1 MESVSGAADT
11 GRTTGWSDVRSTG
24 RTGTRSPL
32 KGRDEILEE
41 LGELARSTG
50 EIPRLVVL
58 GGPRGAGT
66 SALAGELVDEV
77 KRTWRGSVRE
87 DPVVVHVD
95 VSSLNHSK
103 GDPSRGVATA
113 ILQRF
118 NPGVQVRGSSSGRVA
133 WWAIRRISVQASPVV
148 VWLDQVHET
157 THTLATVLEPLLE
170 PGRVLE
176 AGVQLP
182 PLLVVVS
189 GTGRTELGS
198 WSEYV
203 PTRWIPVLQLP
214 RSVLEEVV
222 VERALELGCEITPGS
237 VSKVLS
243 IMVTTGRGLSI
254 MDEVL
259 SAAAA
264 NTGRRQDGVIHEQDV
279 STPRSSVRGK
289 VSRQALEVRMLE
301 ILRKAGGPLT
311 MGELVE
317 QLAQDLTRA
326 GEAHRTGSTLRRL
339 TARLEQLGL
348 VERRV
353 RLGGKGG
360 SRSTLSLPGPPS
372 LQGG

>member
-66 SALAGELVDEV
+66 SALARELVDQV

-118 NPGVQVRGSSSGRVA
+118 NESVQVQGSSSGRVA
-133 WWAIRRISVQASPVV
+133 WWALRRISVQASPVV

-198 WSEYV
+198 LPENVS
-203 PTRWIPVLQLP
+203 TRWILVPLLP

-222 VERALELGCEITPGS
+222 VERALELGCEITPGA

-259 SAAAA
+259 SPAAA

-279 STPRSSVRGK
+279 TTPRSSVRGK
-289 VSRQALEVRMLE
+289 VSRQALEVRVLE

-326 GEAHRTGSTLRRL
+326 GEAHRSGGTLRRL
-339 TARLEQLGL
+339 VARLEALGL
-348 VERRV
+348 VERKV
-353 RLGGKGG
+353 VMGGVGG
-360 SRSTLSLPGPPS
+360 TRSVVASAAASRHPS
-372 LQGG
+372 